1 MNKGKIK
8 LTFEVDRFKV
18 IQELAKNC
26 ESAEEYNEM
35 MKIIESTDEVVRE
48 DASLEKTHC
57 LLILG
62 RLLHN
67 NPKALLGVRLKKEET
82 EMEAPGENEEE
93 TEEVAGAIEITPAK
107 RQRTSW
113 ISSRSWLKKRRR
125 ASNGRSI
132 KVRQPV

>member
-18 IQELAKNC
+18 IQVLAKNC

-57 LLILG
+57 LLILD

-67 NPKALLGVRLKKEET
+67 NPNALLGVRLKKEGE
-82 EMEAPGENEEE
+82 EEEIPIPEENEEE
-93 TEEVAGAIEITPAK
+93 EQKVIGAIKIDGEEAK
-107 RQRTSW
+107 SF
-113 ISSRSWLKKRRR
+113 IDYVKKLV
-125 ASNGRSI
+125 AKKKEGE
-132 KVRQPV
+132 

>member
-8 LTFEVDRFKV
+8 LTFEVDRFNV
-18 IQELAKNC
+18 IQMLAKNC

-35 MKIIESTDEVVRE
+35 LKIIESTDEVVRE
-48 DASLEKTHC
+48 DTSLEKTHC
-57 LLILG
+57 LLILD

-67 NPKALLGVRLKKEET
+67 NPNALLGVRLKKKEA

-93 TEEVAGAIEITPAK
+93 AEEVAGAIEITGEEAK
-107 RQRTSW
+107 N
-113 ISSRSWLKKRRR
+113 LMDFVKKLVAKRRR

-132 KVRQPV
+132 KVRKPV

>member
-18 IQELAKNC
+18 IQVLAKNC

-48 DASLEKTHC
+48 DSSLEKTHC

-62 RLLHN
+62 
-67 NPKALLGVRLKKEET
+67 VRLKKEET
-82 EMEAPGENEEE
+82 EIEAPGENEEE
-93 TEEVAGAIEITPAK
+93 TEKVAGAIEITGEEAK
-107 RQRTSW
+107 NFMDFV
-113 ISSRSWLKKRRR
+113 KKLV
-125 ASNGRSI
+125 AKKKEGE
-132 KVRQPV
+132 

>member
-18 IQELAKNC
+18 IQVLAKNC

-48 DASLEKTHC
+48 DTSLEKTHC
-57 LLILG
+57 LLILD

-67 NPKALLGVRLKKEET
+67 NPNALLGVRLKKK
-82 EMEAPGENEEE
+82 EAELEASGENEEE
-93 TEEVAGAIEITPAK
+93 TEEVAGAIEITGEEAK
-107 RQRTSW
+107 NFMDFV
-113 ISSRSWLKKRRR
+113 KKLV
-125 ASNGRSI
+125 GR
-132 KVRQPV
+132 KKEGE

>member
-18 IQELAKNC
+18 IQVLAKNC

-48 DASLEKTHC
+48 DTSLEKTHC
-57 LLILG
+57 LLILD

-67 NPKALLGVRLKKEET
+67 NPNALLGVRLKKDEE
-82 EMEAPGENEEE
+82 EISIPEENEEE
-93 TEEVAGAIEITPAK
+93 ERKVIGAVKITGEEAK
-107 RQRTSW
+107 SFMNYV
-113 ISSRSWLKKRRR
+113 KKLI
-125 ASNGRSI
+125 AKKKEGE
-132 KVRQPV
+132 

>member
-18 IQELAKNC
+18 IQMLAKNC

-48 DASLEKTHC
+48 DTSLEKTHC
-57 LLILG
+57 LLILD

-67 NPKALLGVRLKKEET
+67 NPNALLGVRLKKKEA

-93 TEEVAGAIEITPAK
+93 AEEVAGAIEITGEEAK
-107 RQRTSW
+107 SF
-113 ISSRSWLKKRRR
+113 IDYIKKLV
-125 ASNGRSI
+125 AKKKEGE
-132 KVRQPV
+132 